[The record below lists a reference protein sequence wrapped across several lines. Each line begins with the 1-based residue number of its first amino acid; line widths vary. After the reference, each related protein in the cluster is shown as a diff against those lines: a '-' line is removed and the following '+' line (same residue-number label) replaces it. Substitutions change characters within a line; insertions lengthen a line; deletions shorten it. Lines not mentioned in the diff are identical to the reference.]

1 MVILA
6 QVLALFAIL
15 FWVISILL
23 KNKKNILLMQV
34 IANGIYGIEYLLLGA
49 FSAASMNFLSFLRL
63 LVYYFYTSLNIKM
76 PKWILF
82 VFITLVLLFGIITY
96 DGLISLLPII
106 ITVLYT
112 YAFWQ
117 NNLNV
122 ARIIYI
128 VAAIIWIY
136 YNYEVGAYVGI
147 IGNAL
152 EITTG
157 LISLIKYRGGKK

>member
-1 MVILA
+1 MVVLA

-63 LVYYFYTSLNIKM
+63 LVYYFYALLNIKIS
-76 PKWILF
+76 KWILF
-82 VFITLVLLFGIITY
+82 VFIALVLLFGIITY

-152 EITTG
+152 EIITG

>member
-6 QVLALFAIL
+6 QILALFAIL

-34 IANGIYGIEYLLLGA
+34 IANGIYGIEYLLLGT

-82 VFITLVLLFGIITY
+82 VFIALVLLFGIITY

-152 EITTG
+152 EIITG

>member
-63 LVYYFYTSLNIKM
+63 LVYYFYALLNIKM

-82 VFITLVLLFGIITY
+82 VFIALVLLFGIITY

-147 IGNAL
+147 IGNTL

>member
-6 QVLALFAIL
+6 QILALFAIL

-63 LVYYFYTSLNIKM
+63 LVYYFYALLNIKM

-82 VFITLVLLFGIITY
+82 VFIALVLLFGIITY

>member
-1 MVILA
+1 MVVLA

-63 LVYYFYTSLNIKM
+63 LVYYFYTLLNIKIS
-76 PKWILF
+76 KWILF
-82 VFITLVLLFGIITY
+82 VFIALVLLFGIITY

>member
-1 MVILA
+1 MVVLA

-82 VFITLVLLFGIITY
+82 VFIALVLLFGIITY

-152 EITTG
+152 EITTE

>member
-6 QVLALFAIL
+6 QILALFAIL

-63 LVYYFYTSLNIKM
+63 LVYYFYALLNIKM

-82 VFITLVLLFGIITY
+82 VFIALVLLFGIITY

-122 ARIIYI
+122 AKIIYL

-157 LISLIKYRGGKK
+157 LISLIKYQGGKK

>member
-6 QVLALFAIL
+6 QILALFAIL

-63 LVYYFYTSLNIKM
+63 LVYYFYALLNIKM

-82 VFITLVLLFGIITY
+82 VFITLVLLLGIITY

-152 EITTG
+152 EIITG

>member
-1 MVILA
+1 MVLLA

-63 LVYYFYTSLNIKM
+63 LVYYFYALLNIKM

-82 VFITLVLLFGIITY
+82 VFIALVLLFGIITY

-147 IGNAL
+147 IGNIL

>member
-1 MVILA
+1 
-6 QVLALFAIL
+6 
-15 FWVISILL
+15 
-23 KNKKNILLMQV
+23 MQV

-63 LVYYFYTSLNIKM
+63 LVYYFYALLNIKM

-152 EITTG
+152 EIITG
-157 LISLIKYRGGKK
+157 LISLIKYRGGKKWI

>member
-63 LVYYFYTSLNIKM
+63 LVYYFYALLNIKM

-152 EITTG
+152 EIITG

>member
-82 VFITLVLLFGIITY
+82 VFIALVLLFGIITY

>member
-6 QVLALFAIL
+6 QVLASFAIL

-63 LVYYFYTSLNIKM
+63 LVYYFYALLNIKM

-82 VFITLVLLFGIITY
+82 VFIALVLLFGIITY

-152 EITTG
+152 EITTE

>member
-1 MVILA
+1 
-6 QVLALFAIL
+6 
-15 FWVISILL
+15 
-23 KNKKNILLMQV
+23 MQV

-82 VFITLVLLFGIITY
+82 VFIALVLLFGIITY

-152 EITTG
+152 EITTE

>member
-6 QVLALFAIL
+6 QVLASLAIL

-63 LVYYFYTSLNIKM
+63 LVYYFYALLNIKM

-147 IGNAL
+147 IGNVL
-152 EITTG
+152 EIITG

>member
-6 QVLALFAIL
+6 QVLASLAIL

-63 LVYYFYTSLNIKM
+63 LVYYFYALLNIKM

-147 IGNAL
+147 IGNIL
-152 EITTG
+152 EIITG

>member
-63 LVYYFYTSLNIKM
+63 LVYYFYALLNIKM

-82 VFITLVLLFGIITY
+82 VFIALVLLFGIITY

-112 YAFWQ
+112 YVFWQ

-152 EITTG
+152 EIITG

>member
-1 MVILA
+1 MVVLA
-6 QVLALFAIL
+6 QVLASPGIL

-63 LVYYFYTSLNIKM
+63 LVYYFYALLNIKM

-147 IGNAL
+147 IGNIL
-152 EITTG
+152 EIITG

>member
-1 MVILA
+1 MVVLA

-63 LVYYFYTSLNIKM
+63 LVYYFYALLNIKM

-82 VFITLVLLFGIITY
+82 VFIALVLLFGIITY

-122 ARIIYI
+122 ARIIYT

-147 IGNAL
+147 IGNIL

>member
-1 MVILA
+1 MVVLA

-82 VFITLVLLFGIITY
+82 VFIALVLLFGIITY

-147 IGNAL
+147 IGNIL
-152 EITTG
+152 EIITG

>member
-1 MVILA
+1 
-6 QVLALFAIL
+6 
-15 FWVISILL
+15 
-23 KNKKNILLMQV
+23 MQV

-82 VFITLVLLFGIITY
+82 VFIALVLLFGIITY

>member
-63 LVYYFYTSLNIKM
+63 LVYYFYALLNIKM

-147 IGNAL
+147 IGNIL
-152 EITTG
+152 EIITG

>member
-6 QVLALFAIL
+6 QVLASFAIL

-63 LVYYFYTSLNIKM
+63 LVYYFYALLNIKM

-82 VFITLVLLFGIITY
+82 VFIALVLLFGIITY

-152 EITTG
+152 EIITG
-157 LISLIKYRGGKK
+157 LISLIKYRGGKE

>member
-6 QVLALFAIL
+6 QVLASLAIL

-63 LVYYFYTSLNIKM
+63 LVYYFYALLNIKM

>member
-63 LVYYFYTSLNIKM
+63 LVYYFYALLNIKM

-82 VFITLVLLFGIITY
+82 VFIALVLLFGIITY

>member
-6 QVLALFAIL
+6 QVLASFAIL

-63 LVYYFYTSLNIKM
+63 LVYYFYALLNIKM

-82 VFITLVLLFGIITY
+82 VFITLVLLLGIITY

-147 IGNAL
+147 IGNVL
-152 EITTG
+152 EIITG

>member
-1 MVILA
+1 
-6 QVLALFAIL
+6 
-15 FWVISILL
+15 
-23 KNKKNILLMQV
+23 MQV

-63 LVYYFYTSLNIKM
+63 LVYYFYALLNIKM

-147 IGNAL
+147 IGNIL
-152 EITTG
+152 EIITG

>member
-1 MVILA
+1 
-6 QVLALFAIL
+6 
-15 FWVISILL
+15 
-23 KNKKNILLMQV
+23 MQV

-82 VFITLVLLFGIITY
+82 VFIALVLLFGIITY

-152 EITTG
+152 EIITG

>member
-1 MVILA
+1 MVVLA

-82 VFITLVLLFGIITY
+82 VFIALVLLFGIITY

-147 IGNAL
+147 IGNIL
-152 EITTG
+152 EIITG
-157 LISLIKYRGGKK
+157 LISLIKYRGGKE

>member
-63 LVYYFYTSLNIKM
+63 LVYYFYTLLNIKIS
-76 PKWILF
+76 KWILF
-82 VFITLVLLFGIITY
+82 VFIALVLLFGIITY

>member
-63 LVYYFYTSLNIKM
+63 LVYYFYALLNIKM

-82 VFITLVLLFGIITY
+82 VFITLVLLLGIITY

-147 IGNAL
+147 IGNIL
-152 EITTG
+152 EIITG

>member
-6 QVLALFAIL
+6 QVLASLAIL

-63 LVYYFYTSLNIKM
+63 LVYYFYALLNIKM

-152 EITTG
+152 EIITG

>member
-1 MVILA
+1 MVVLA

-23 KNKKNILLMQV
+23 KNKKNLLLMQV
-34 IANGIYGIEYLLLGA
+34 IANGIYGIVYLLLGA

-63 LVYYFYTSLNIKM
+63 LVYYFYALLNIKM

-147 IGNAL
+147 IGNIL
-152 EITTG
+152 EIITG

>member
-82 VFITLVLLFGIITY
+82 VFIALVLLFGIITY

-147 IGNAL
+147 IGNIL
-152 EITTG
+152 EIITG

>member
-1 MVILA
+1 MVVLA

-63 LVYYFYTSLNIKM
+63 LVYYFYALLNIKM

-82 VFITLVLLFGIITY
+82 VFIALVLLFGIITY

-147 IGNAL
+147 IGNIL
-152 EITTG
+152 EIITG

>member
-82 VFITLVLLFGIITY
+82 VFIALVLLFWIITY

>member
-1 MVILA
+1 MVVLA

-63 LVYYFYTSLNIKM
+63 LVYYFYALLNIKM

>member
-1 MVILA
+1 MVVLA

-49 FSAASMNFLSFLRL
+49 FSAAGMNFLSFLRL
-63 LVYYFYTSLNIKM
+63 LVYYFYALLNIKM

-82 VFITLVLLFGIITY
+82 VFIALVLLFGIITY

-106 ITVLYT
+106 ITALYT

-147 IGNAL
+147 IGNIL

-157 LISLIKYRGGKK
+157 LISLTKYRGGKK

>member
-82 VFITLVLLFGIITY
+82 VFIALVLLFGIITY

-152 EITTG
+152 EIITG

>member
-6 QVLALFAIL
+6 QVLASFAIL

-63 LVYYFYTSLNIKM
+63 LVYYFYALLNIKM

-82 VFITLVLLFGIITY
+82 VFIALVLLFGIITY

-147 IGNAL
+147 IGNIL